1 MFKLFCSLVKFLLLF
16 TFKKRRSLIL
26 IILSLKKENDI
37 LKRHLKVSEKVI
49 KTKKSERFI
58 LSVLYSI
65 SGRVEKHLCIVKP
78 ETLLKWQRAS
88 IKKQW
93 TYKRK
98 KPGRPAL
105 TKQIKQLI
113 LQMKND
119 NFLWG
124 ARRIY
129 GELNKL
135 GIDIHYTTVYRV
147 IQTFRKNGFIKPSGS
162 WEIFLKSH
170 WESLFATDFFTI
182 DSLFGKRLYVFFI
195 IQLKSRRLVQWRIT
209 EHPTR
214 EFVRQQIIDFEE
226 SLENEH
232 TYLIHDNGA
241 QYTTI
246 DYSDY
251 GITGVRTGIR
261 APNMNAHAERFIR
274 SIRKEAFDHFI
285 LISKK
290 QVKKIVDE
298 YVNYYNKYRI
308 IGE

>member
-1 MFKLFCSLVKFLLLF
+1 MFNLLCCLIKYLLLF
-16 TFKKRRSLIL
+16 TFRKRRSLIL
-26 IILSLKKENDI
+26 VILSLKKENDI
-37 LKRHLKVSEKVI
+37 LKRHLKVSEKRI

-58 LSVLYSI
+58 LSVLSSL
-65 SGRVEKHLCIVKP
+65 SGRVEKHLSIVKS
-78 ETLLKWQRAS
+78 ETLLKWQRYF
-88 IKKQW
+88 IKKHW

-124 ARRIY
+124 SRRIS
-129 GELNKL
+129 GELKKL
-135 GIDIHYTTVYRV
+135 GIDIHYTTVYKV

-214 EFVRQQIIDFEE
+214 EFV
-226 SLENEH
+226 SSA
-232 TYLIHDNGA
+232 DN
-241 QYTTI
+241 
-246 DYSDY
+246 
-251 GITGVRTGIR
+251 R
-261 APNMNAHAERFIR
+261 
-274 SIRKEAFDHFI
+274 
-285 LISKK
+285 L
-290 QVKKIVDE
+290 
-298 YVNYYNKYRI
+298 
-308 IGE
+308 